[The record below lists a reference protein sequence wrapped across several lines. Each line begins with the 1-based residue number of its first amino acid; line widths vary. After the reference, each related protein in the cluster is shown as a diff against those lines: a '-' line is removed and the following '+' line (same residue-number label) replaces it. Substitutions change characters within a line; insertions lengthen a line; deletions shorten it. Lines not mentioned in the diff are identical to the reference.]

1 MTAHDDVHI
10 PGVPRKDRI
19 DESPSCEAYVCKG
32 DHQIAAQFFFQ
43 IRGPFVDHL
52 GIVETPDADGDR
64 LGDQSRQVRR
74 ESDDSDLHPGPPE
87 HRIRTD
93 IFTELGRREVIVGAD
108 YRTLER
114 GKPARKFRNPVVE
127 LMVAQGDT
135 VVFHSIQNRYLD
147 VPMQSREI

>member
-19 DESPSCEAYVCKG
+19 DKSPSCEAYVGKG
-32 DHQIAAQFFFQ
+32 DHQIAAQFLLQ
-43 IRGPFVDHL
+43 VRGPLVDHL
-52 GIVETPDADGDR
+52 CIVETPDAYGDR
-64 LGDQSRQVRR
+64 LGHQSRQVRS

-108 YRTLER
+108 YGTLER

-127 LMVAQGDT
+127 LMVAQGDA

-147 VPMQSREI
+147 VPVQSREI